1 MPVIV
6 KQLSSAD
13 RSVHSVHL
21 FHTSLVSV
29 AHIDF
34 AYQALSH
41 FRKMQ
46 NGKESKGQE
55 QSSPILRPRI
65 KAVIRKQS
73 LQGTS
78 SYPDQS
84 NTSNNNNN
92 KTSNQKNDNSSDEN
106 EIIEASQQI
115 TPVRLLKRKN
125 YSKAQ
130 RDGEPPL
137 LPLLFPNV
145 DGYNTSNQK
154 NDDQSTNS
162 NNKTSNQKNDNSSDE
177 NEIIESSQQVTP
189 VRMLKRKNYSKAQKD
204 GEPPLLFPNVDGY
217 KAANKDE
224 DSHEEEEES
233 QSLLAIAKQQQR
245 EELIYFGFNSR
256 NVVKK

>member
-106 EIIEASQQI
+106 EIIE
-115 TPVRLLKRKN
+115 
-125 YSKAQ
+125 
-130 RDGEPPL
+130 
-137 LPLLFPNV
+137 
-145 DGYNTSNQK
+145 
-154 NDDQSTNS
+154 
-162 NNKTSNQKNDNSSDE
+162 
-177 NEIIESSQQVTP
+177 SSQQVTP

-217 KAANKDE
+217 KAERKRFTENSARQRCKDGRVFE
-224 DSHEEEEES
+224 DQGDAH
-233 QSLLAIAKQQQR
+233 
-245 EELIYFGFNSR
+245 GGP
-256 NVVKK
+256 